1 MTKIIDFFHKNEIL
15 KKSYI
20 WILLIIFYIP
30 IFTGSIFAFNAP
42 SKKGFVSTSWNKF
55 SLKAFDDLSTE
66 SFASGLLNSIII
78 ALITSFVVVSLSLL
92 TVFSLWRQKNKSAKT
107 YVNLTS
113 NIPLINPDVITAV
126 SMAIILSLLFGAL
139 SASYEGLFRAIVSH
153 IVMTLPYGILL
164 LYPRSEKFSQTLF
177 EASQDLGYS
186 KLKSWFLVYLKHM
199 SSSVISTFAVVSFL
213 SFDDFIITKIT
224 SNAQTVGT
232 LLYQGTFKTWALM
245 LGVFMLAFVVL
256 GNIFW
261 IYLNTKK
268 ERKWRKK

>member
-42 SKKGFVSTSWNKF
+42 SKKGFVSASWNKF

-92 TVFSLWRQKNKSAKT
+92 TVFSLWRQKNKSART